1 MTSTPSS
8 TRLRDP
14 LVIQGGTAVA
24 TSSWRPASGIARA
37 GQLGVV
43 SGTAVDLTLAR
54 RLQDGDP
61 DGSVRRALAAFPAPQ
76 VAARVL
82 DRYFRD
88 AGRGPD
94 EPYDPIPRLA
104 LRQKPEAQELLVLGA
119 FVEVW
124 LAKDGAVGPVGIDI
138 LASIRMASPTTLY
151 GAMLAG
157 ADHVLVTGEVP
168 RRFPVLIDR
177 LVRHRAVSL
186 PVPVEGDPEAGHSIT
201 LDPAALLGVD
211 LAPLP
216 RPRLLAVLSPA
227 EVPEVLDMDP
237 DDRPDG
243 LVLEGETDEG
253 IRLALAEA
261 DLPYWLAGT
270 AGTPEALAA
279 ARASGAAGIRV
290 ESLASLSSDSDLVP
304 ELRARLL
311 GLLRAGDLEVRADHR
326 VSPTGTP
333 FTVAQVPGTLSEP
346 ELAAARP
353 RLCDLGYLR
362 TPFLNERG
370 SVGYRCS
377 AEPEH
382 VAERKGVAAAEISG
396 RGCLCN
402 SLVAAIGLAQVRAD
416 GYVEQPLVTL
426 GLDLDGAHRLVE
438 VYPDGWTAAQA
449 VAWLVAGIDHPI
461 G

>member
-1 MTSTPSS
+1 MTSTPTS
-8 TRLRDP
+8 TRLGDP
-14 LVIQGGTAVA
+14 VVIQGGTGVA
-24 TSSWRPASGIARA
+24 ISSWRPASGVARA

-61 DGSVRRALAAFPAPQ
+61 DGSVRRALAAFPAPE
-76 VAARVL
+76 VAARAL
-82 DRYFRD
+82 DRYFR
-88 AGRGPD
+88 AGGRGPD

-124 LAKDGAVGPVGIDI
+124 LAKDGSVGPVGIDI
-138 LASIRMASPTTLY
+138 LASIRMASLTTLY

-157 ADHVLVTGEVP
+157 VDHVLVTGEVP

-186 PVPVEGDPEAGHSIT
+186 PVPVDGAPEAGHNVT
-201 LDPAALLGVD
+201 LDPGALLGID
-211 LAPLP
+211 LDPLP
-216 RPRLLAVLSPA
+216 RPQLLAVLAPA
-227 EVPEVLDMDP
+227 DMPEVLDMDP

-243 LVLEGETDEG
+243 LVIEGETDQEL
-253 IRLALAEA
+253 RDRLAEA
-261 DLPYWLAGT
+261 GLRYWLAGT
-270 AGTPEALAA
+270 AGTPEALVA
-279 ARASGAAGIRV
+279 ARASGATGIRV
-290 ESLASLSSDSDLVP
+290 ESLASLSTDSDLAP
-304 ELRARLL
+304 ELRSRLL
-311 GLLRAGDLEVRADHR
+311 ALLRSGALEVRADRR
-326 VSPTGTP
+326 VSPTGAP
-333 FTVAQVPGTLSEP
+333 FTVAQVPGTLSESD
-346 ELAAARP
+346 LAAARP

-362 TPFLNERG
+362 TPFANERG
-370 SVGYRCS
+370 GVGYRCS

-382 VAERKGVAAAEISG
+382 VAERKGVDPEETAG

-402 SLVAAIGLAQVRAD
+402 SLVAAIGLAQVRTD

-438 VYPDGWTAAQA
+438 QYPDGWTAAQA
-449 VAWLVAGIDHPI
+449 VAWLVAGLDHPI